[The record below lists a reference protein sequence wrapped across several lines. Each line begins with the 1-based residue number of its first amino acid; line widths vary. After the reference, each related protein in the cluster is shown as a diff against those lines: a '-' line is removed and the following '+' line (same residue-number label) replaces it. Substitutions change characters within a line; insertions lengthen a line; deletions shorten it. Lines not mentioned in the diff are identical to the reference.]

1 LPPKTFLRPAV
12 PNPDPALAQRLA
24 KFLGQP
30 PRIDPSAYVAPQA
43 TVIGDVRLGARCSV
57 WPSAVLRGD
66 INYIEVGDGTNIQ
79 DGAVVHLADE
89 FPAIIGRYVTIG
101 HLAMI
106 HACMIE
112 DECLIGM
119 SATVLDGAV
128 IGAQS
133 LVGAGSLVTKGTKI
147 PPGSLVLGSPARVLR
162 ALTDEERIA
171 LRESAEKYIQ
181 VAAAHK
187 IWWPAR

>member
-1 LPPKTFLRPAV
+1 
-12 PNPDPALAQRLA
+12 
-24 KFLGQP
+24 
-30 PRIDPSAYVAPQA
+30 
-43 TVIGDVRLGARCSV
+43 
-57 WPSAVLRGD
+57 
-66 INYIEVGDGTNIQ
+66 
-79 DGAVVHLADE
+79 
-89 FPAIIGRYVTIG
+89 
-101 HLAMI
+101 MI
-106 HACMIE
+106 HAFMIE

-187 IWWPAR
+187 IWLPAR

>member
-1 LPPKTFLRPAV
+1 MPK
-12 PNPDPALAQRLA
+12 PDPALAQRLA
-24 KFLGQP
+24 KCLGQP

-43 TVIGDVRLGARCSV
+43 TVIGDVRLGARSSV